1 MSEEL
6 KTLTGEGEPGFGAMP
21 EAGDGSEGKERA
33 RWLEVRRRIE
43 RRQDLKRLREL
54 LEDPD
59 FEELD

>member
-6 KTLTGEGEPGFGAMP
+6 ETLTGEGEPGFGAMP
-21 EAGDGSEGKERA
+21 GIKDGTEVKERA

-54 LEDPD
+54 LEDPNYD
-59 FEELD
+59 ELD

>member
-1 MSEEL
+1 MSEESEQAM
-6 KTLTGEGEPGFGAMP
+6 GDGEPGFGPIP
-21 EAGDGSEGKERA
+21 EVKERA

-59 FEELD
+59 FEEFD